1 MLLVLSVMMGLI
13 HHALSVLWVISKAAP
28 FVIQNVKKGM
38 DKHKMHHFVLNV
50 MLNANFVMNNLIIAL
65 LARLELI
72 FTKTNA
78 YNNAQS
84 TSLNMRRIEAVCY
97 AQLIV
102 YKGKLNQNT

>member
-1 MLLVLSVMMGLI
+1 
-13 HHALSVLWVISKAAP
+13 
-28 FVIQNVKKGM
+28 
-38 DKHKMHHFVLNV
+38 MHHFVLNV

-65 LARLELI
+65 LAGLELI

-78 YNNAQS
+78 DNNAQS